1 MLVENCFQ
9 FSFVHLAPNQNSYLK
24 VLYIIK
30 QKLYND
36 RENLNNQSTP
46 CEQALGDKYQWLNVL
61 VMSIDYKKDEEFLSK

>member
-46 CEQALGDKYQWLNVL
+46 CEQALGDKYQ
-61 VMSIDYKKDEEFLSK
+61 